1 MTEPPRKRPLKDE
14 RDEMIDRDS
23 KNWSLELM
31 TCATQILTVI
41 CAVKG
46 NSAWKGSLSLLFFG
60 LAAGLIY
67 KYSMYREK
75 PYLYVGLVS
84 LLVGTALLIWFAV
97 TG

>member
-1 MTEPPRKRPLKDE
+1 MVNPPKGRPVRDE

-60 LAAGLIY
+60 LAWGLIY
-67 KYSMYREK
+67 ESSSYREK
-75 PYLYVGLVS
+75 PYLYVGLVM
-84 LLVGTALLIWFAV
+84 LLVGTALLSWFAV

>member
-1 MTEPPRKRPLKDE
+1 MTEPTGKRPLKDE

-67 KYSMYREK
+67 KYSMYREN

-84 LLVGTALLIWFAV
+84 LLGGTALLIWFAV

>member
-1 MTEPPRKRPLKDE
+1 MVNPPKERPVRDE

-67 KYSMYREK
+67 KYSIYREK
-75 PYLYVGLVS
+75 PYLYVVLVS

>member
-1 MTEPPRKRPLKDE
+1 MVNPPKEKPLRDE

-23 KNWSLELM
+23 KNWSLEIM
-31 TCATQILTVI
+31 ICVTQILTVI

-46 NSAWKGSLSLLFFG
+46 NSAWRGSLSLLFFG

-67 KYSMYREK
+67 KYSMHREK
-75 PYLYVGLVS
+75 PYLCVGLVS

>member
-1 MTEPPRKRPLKDE
+1 
-14 RDEMIDRDS
+14 
-23 KNWSLELM
+23 M

-75 PYLYVGLVS
+75 PYLCVGLVS
-84 LLVGTALLIWFAV
+84 LLVGTALLIWFAI

>member
-1 MTEPPRKRPLKDE
+1 MVNTPPRERPARDE

-67 KYSMYREK
+67 KYS
-75 PYLYVGLVS
+75 S
-84 LLVGTALLIWFAV
+84 
-97 TG
+97 TGKNRICTSAW

>member
-1 MTEPPRKRPLKDE
+1 MVNPPKEQPVRDE

-67 KYSMYREK
+67 KYSMYTEK
-75 PYLYVGLVS
+75 TYLYVGLVS

>member
-1 MTEPPRKRPLKDE
+1 MQNPPRERPVRDE
-14 RDEMIDRDS
+14 RDEMIDRDA
-23 KNWSLELM
+23 KNWSLELVV
-31 TCATQILTVI
+31 CATQVLTVI

-60 LAAGLIY
+60 VAAGLLY
-67 KYSMYREK
+67 KYGQYREK

-84 LLVGTALLIWFAV
+84 LAIGLALIIWFAV

>member
-1 MTEPPRKRPLKDE
+1 MVNPPKERPVRDE

-67 KYSMYREK
+67 KYSMYQEK
-75 PYLYVGLVS
+75 PYLYVGLIC
-84 LLVGTALLIWFAV
+84 LAIGIALLIWFAI

>member
-1 MTEPPRKRPLKDE
+1 MVNPPKERPVRDE

-67 KYSMYREK
+67 KYSMYRKK

>member
-1 MTEPPRKRPLKDE
+1 MEGQPVPPVFRLGR
-14 RDEMIDRDS
+14 
-23 KNWSLELM
+23 
-31 TCATQILTVI
+31 
-41 CAVKG
+41 
-46 NSAWKGSLSLLFFG
+46 
-60 LAAGLIY
+60 GLIY

>member
-1 MTEPPRKRPLKDE
+1 MVNPPKERPVRDE

-46 NSAWKGSLSLLFFG
+46 NSAWKGSLSLLFFFFSS
-60 LAAGLIY
+60 GLIY